1 MLNINLGYLLVEDL
15 YLFKSRNRACSTD
28 ILILNYMNQDL
39 ECFADALWF
48 IIHKLL
54 FISKNRQ
61 KQIDF

>member
-28 ILILNYMNQDL
+28 ILNQDL